1 MQQAGDR
8 EGAIIHSNRPYLRFS
23 GTQEHGSN
31 EVSVPTHFYKVIF
44 DPVRIEA
51 IAFCASHG

>member
-31 EVSVPTHFYKVIF
+31 EVSVPMHFYKVIF